1 MHLLFETPMGYALFK
16 VDENQFSKITSWKDL
31 PTNVNKVKKLLQL

>member
-16 VDENQFSKITSWKDL
+16 VDENQFNKITSWKDL
-31 PTNVNKVKKLLQL
+31 PNNINKVKNLL